1 MSVQNAVEE
10 FSRETSEMGNGRV
23 FLPTGM
29 PTLVEGGTSKNFFC
43 KYQRP
48 RPRVSQLRPRPQTV
62 RGRPCLYT
70 RLRPGH
76 ISTDLRG
83 ALLPKAKA
91 GRPVTL
97 AGAETSLPKSLSSAR
112 SPATTCYIM
121 LHYHQPSYTGEPPT
135 ARQPVILC
143 ELESTTFKPSPLT
156 KACSTSQH
164 SYASEAF
171 PPLW

>member
-62 RGRPCLYT
+62 RGRPYPYT
-70 RLRPGH
+70 LE
-76 ISTDLRG
+76 
-83 ALLPKAKA
+83 
-91 GRPVTL
+91 
-97 AGAETSLPKSLSSAR
+97 AGAYFNGFEGSTSPESQGRAAGDPRRGGDFSPQVFKFRQKSS
-112 SPATTCYIM
+112 YHM
-121 LHYHQPSYTGEPPT
+121 LHHATLPPAQLHWRATDSPT
-135 ARQPVILC
+135 ASDLVR
-143 ELESTTFKPSPLT
+143 T
-156 KACSTSQH
+156 
-164 SYASEAF
+164 
-171 PPLW
+171 